1 MFMITVYIL
10 ERRMIEMTLLTHSL
24 LASVRMTK
32 QCCSVNKWPLS
43 AKGKYAGGGFPSSA
57 VIISRFH
64 ISPSASLQPIIV
76 TAAEIRPSA
85 RHSDYRARLK
95 DDPQVV

>member
-1 MFMITVYIL
+1 
-10 ERRMIEMTLLTHSL
+10 MIEMTLLTRSL

-43 AKGKYAGGGFPSSA
+43 AKGKYAGHGFPCSA

-64 ISPSASLQPIIV
+64 ISPSLQPIIV

-85 RHSDYRARLK
+85 RHSI
-95 DDPQVV
+95 